1 VPNGAKQIV
10 PAQLIYDI
18 SVRVISDTHT
28 HNLEPIY
35 HVSLSIL
42 HWPYSAVKACGAW
55 HREMPYVY
63 LNTLS
68 DNQYPN
74 TISAKLWADSNLRDE
89 VTLMT
94 IILTLISHIT
104 VDNP

>member
-1 VPNGAKQIV
+1 MPNGAKQIV

-18 SVRVISDTHT
+18 SVRVIPDTHTHT

-35 HVSLSIL
+35 HVSLIL
-42 HWPYSAVKACGAW
+42 HWPYIAVKACAAQN
-55 HREMPYVY
+55 RETTHVY

-94 IILTLISHIT
+94 ITDPDFSYYIR
-104 VDNP
+104 